1 MKYQVKDYQ
10 DIGKILK
17 ERLELETEIVAVKF
31 IKDVSEIPE
40 GFLKPLKDTGK
51 KMTLCMAMTD
61 ARREGKNVSIT
72 ADDNP
77 CTPASIGH
85 GWAWISPIAMIKSQI
100 ENKWQKN
107 ALSMIRVNNARLRLG
122 GIMAQWPFSRLLGHK
137 GFIVSPLSSTPFI
150 PDTVVIYGYPEQ
162 LTHVSQSLSF
172 EGKYVPRAVMPGF
185 GDGCFAAALFPLKS
199 KHPVFVLLGMGD
211 RAIGRAKNYE
221 VAMGMPGSMVFYLN
235 DNLFLS
241 GGEHNL
247 LHYLQ
252 NPPVQIDENMLPGWR
267 NVRNIMKY

>member
-1 MKYQVKDYQ
+1 MKYQLKDYQ
-10 DIGKILK
+10 NVGKRLK
-17 ERLELETEIVAVKF
+17 ERLELETDIVAVKF
-31 IKDVSEIPE
+31 IKNLSDIPA

-51 KMTLCMAMTD
+51 KMTLCMAMAD

-77 CTPASIGH
+77 CTPSSIGH
-85 GWAWISPIAMIKSQI
+85 GWAWVSPLAMIKSQI

-122 GIMAQWPFSRLLGHK
+122 AIMAQWPFSRLLGHK

-150 PDTVVIYGYPEQ
+150 PDTVVVYGYPEQ
-162 LTHVSQSLSF
+162 LMYVCQSLSW

-199 KHPVFVLLGMGD
+199 KHPVFVLLGGGD
-211 RAIGRAKNYE
+211 RAVARTKKYE
-221 VAMGMPGSMVFYLN
+221 VATGMPGSMVFYLD
-235 DNLFLS
+235 DNLFKA
-241 GGEHNL
+241 GGEHGIK
-247 LHYLQ
+247 YLMD
-252 NPPVQIDENMLPGWR
+252 NPPAKIDEEMLPGWR
-267 NVRNIMKY
+267 NVRKIMKY